1 MEENHIQKINAD
13 NDCFSQVSDVISLFV
28 KVCIYLEQTS
38 RNMYKVS
45 IVLNTIKVKGKCKH
59 K

>member
-13 NDCFSQVSDVISLFV
+13 NDCFSQASDVISLFV
-28 KVCIYLEQTS
+28 KLCVYLEQTS

-45 IVLNTIKVKGKCKH
+45 IVLNTIKVKAKCKH